1 MSENPLRIRY
11 SVDLRAAWQ
20 TGGTALLVI
29 AVFVFALAATESAN
43 ADPITYTYDVTTQIG
58 GHGSALA
65 NDSAWTGSSV
75 EDWVAQSAFGV
86 TYLRNTDDADVSG
99 GDIIIR
105 PNDADFAY
113 SVPADTTL
121 LTFEFDARVNGNW
134 MEVGLSSGSNTLF
147 RIGTD
152 FDDSDDSD
160 AYHVWSYDGSGGELR
175 TTGGTIEADGAYNLR
190 LEINTTTNGGDG
202 SAVLYVNDAS
212 TVTVGN
218 MHLLDAAAP
227 SLTSLDSLWVLS
239 ASRYVGP
246 GNMTITTDNVV
257 VPEPSTWLL
266 SILGLAGM
274 FALGRRYRQR

>member
-11 SVDLRAAWQ
+11 SVDLQAAWQ

-29 AVFVFALAATESAN
+29 AMFVFALAATESAN
-43 ADPITYTYDVTTQIG
+43 ANPITYTYDVTTQIG

-113 SVPADTTL
+113 SAPADTTL

-134 MEVGLSSGSNTLF
+134 MEVGLASGSNTLF

-152 FDDSDDSD
+152 FDGSD
-160 AYHVWSYDGSGGELR
+160 AYHVWNYDGAGGELR
-175 TTGGTIEADGAYNLR
+175 TTAGTIVADGAYNLR
-190 LEINTTTNGGDG
+190 LEINTTANGGDG
-202 SAVLYVNDAS
+202 SAVLYVNDAN
-212 TVTVGN
+212 TVTVDN

-239 ASRYVGP
+239 ASRFVGP

-257 VPEPSTWLL
+257 PEPSTWVLM
-266 SILGLAGM
+266 ILGLAGM
-274 FALGRRYRQR
+274 IALGRRHRQA